1 MAKISVIGS
10 GSWGTAVAIMLAQN
24 GHEVMLWSYLTEESE
39 ELKENRENR
48 RFLPGVKIPDTVR
61 FTKLPRVFAKS
72 ELNLLISV
80 SNVIVPS

>member
-39 ELKENRENR
+39 
-48 RFLPGVKIPDTVR
+48 
-61 FTKLPRVFAKS
+61 
-72 ELNLLISV
+72 
-80 SNVIVPS
+80 